1 MMKKKYALLV
11 SRYVLIHRIFSTK
24 KIIDPVP
31 IINVNFILA
40 IRLQIFE
47 VFSLIN
53 QTLVK
58 DLLQFLNR
66 IAHDVYMAGS
76 LQRFPYKSFGE
87 TLNLVMTSM
96 MREILRNKK
105 G

>member
-1 MMKKKYALLV
+1 MEGV
-11 SRYVLIHRIFSTK
+11 SFINADLIK
-24 KIIDPVP
+24 A
-31 IINVNFILA
+31 IL
-40 IRLQIFE
+40 LQIFE

-58 DLLQFLNR
+58 DLLQFLDR
-66 IAHDVYMAGS
+66 IAHDVYTACS